1 MIAEFI
7 YRMFH
12 ARTTAHILH
21 LSTRSYAQHKALG
34 DFYDGI
40 VDLADSIAEG
50 YIGEHGLIDFSGKG
64 RYSHETDAVKAI
76 SELKEWVEQHRYE
89 AVEAEDRAETT
100 AEREDREDRE
110 DEAAGQG
117 GRRRRRRGG
126 RRCAGRWRRW
136 RCCC

>member
-89 AVEAEDRAETT
+89 AVEAEDTFIQNVI
-100 AEREDREDRE
+100 
-110 DEAAGQG
+110 DEVVML
-117 GRRRRRRGG
+117 
-126 RRCAGRWRRW
+126 CASTLYKLKVLK
-136 RCCC
+136 